1 MSWTSAKTSDDYRPC
16 VVIHPD
22 GSIRKANVL
31 HVRMDSKER
40 ALQQLQSN
48 KAAWVSYDDF
58 DEVMERWRDGAT
70 NRATTPN

>member
-16 VVIHPD
+16 VVIYPD
-22 GSIRKANVL
+22 GKTRKANVL

-48 KAAWVSYDDF
+48 KAAWVSYDDY

-70 NRATTPN
+70 NRAPN